1 MGREFLN
8 ALINVAQLMKEST
21 GSTRSYDIDGIID
34 EEVEGSV
41 KGKVK
46 LIHTSRGVLVQGKL
60 TVEMKLVC
68 SRCLETFLCP
78 ISFTAEE
85 EFLRISDLPGESALY
100 SPEQAEEF
108 TIDNKNILDL
118 GELIRQYTL
127 LNLPMKPLC
136 RPGCPGI
143 KGENSY
149 GTT

>member
-46 LIHTSRGVLVQGKL
+46 LIHTSRGVLVQGEL
-60 TVEMKLVC
+60 TVEIKLVC

-85 EFLRISDLPGESALY
+85 EFLRISDLPGDSALY

-136 RPGCPGI
+136 RHGCPGI

>member
-1 MGREFLN
+1 MGREVLN

-46 LIHTSRGVLVQGKL
+46 LIHTSRGVLVQGEL
-60 TVEMKLVC
+60 TVEIKLVC

-78 ISFTAEE
+78 IRFTAEE

-100 SPEQAEEF
+100 SPEQAEGLTNAAIYIVKFAHE
-108 TIDNKNILDL
+108 TIMP
-118 GELIRQYTL
+118 TW
-127 LNLPMKPLC
+127 LP
-136 RPGCPGI
+136 G
-143 KGENSY
+143 N
-149 GTT
+149 